1 MQVTEADLLL
11 GLPCLARVVRLQ
23 LGLGQAAVTLDAA
36 GLLDL
41 EAAVVVFLRLLAA
54 TLRLGV
60 LGLPHQRSSTPLRL
74 AAEDLPCGKHTA
86 R

>member
-1 MQVTEADLLL
+1 MQVTVADLLL

-60 LGLPHQRSSTPLRL
+60 LGLPHQRGSTSLRV
-74 AAEDLPCGKHTA
+74 AACGTARGKHTA
-86 R
+86 G